1 MITDKNVQ
9 RLIKAAGYYGGPVDG
24 DFGPKSWEAVEKLL
38 VKHKPEALDW
48 IETRKKVAVVQIV
61 LYAAGFEPGEIDGYY
76 GHNTQNAFETWA
88 DGQEGRPSWSSD
100 RDYKDTKW
108 PSQSGVRQFFGEPG
122 SSKCTA
128 GKVQLPIPFKIAWN
142 TSQSIRR
149 FSCHELVADALT
161 GIYADAVQH
170 YGENQFRKLRLDLF
184 GGCYNLRKMRGGSRY
199 SMHSWGIAVDHDPER
214 NQLRWDRNRASFARP
229 EYDAWWRIV
238 EGYGAIS
245 LGRQRDFDW
254 MHFQFATL

>member
-1 MITDKNVQ
+1 MMTNEDVQ
-9 RLIKAAGYYGGPVDG
+9 RLLKAAGYYGGSIDG

-38 VKHKPEALDW
+38 TKHKPEALDW
-48 IETRKKVAVVQIV
+48 TEARKKVAAVQIV

-76 GHNTQNAFETWA
+76 GHNTQNAFEAWI
-88 DGQEGRPSWSSD
+88 DEQEDRPSWSPD
-100 RDYKDTKW
+100 RDYVDTKW

-122 SSKCTA
+122 NPKCTA
-128 GKVQLPIPFKIAWN
+128 GKAVLPIPFKIAWN
-142 TSQSIRR
+142 TSQSITR

-161 GIYADAVQH
+161 GIYRDAVQH
-170 YGENQFRKLRLDLF
+170 YGEKQFRALRLDLF

-199 SMHSWGIAVDHDPER
+199 SMHSWGIAVDHDPEH
-214 NQLRWDRNRASFARP
+214 NQLRWDSNRASFARP
-229 EYDAWWRIV
+229 KYDAWWRIV
-238 EGYGAIS
+238 EGYGAVS